1 MPYVGDLQPS
11 SNFFFRP
18 AYARL
23 RVCLTR
29 FADLLPVTQS
39 SGPLMDTGGV
49 ADAPASPVDDK
60 LRSTS

>member
-11 SNFFFRP
+11 SIFLWP

-29 FADLLPVTQS
+29 FADLLAARHPVIPARSWTREGLQT
-39 SGPLMDTGGV
+39 PQPRWLMI
-49 ADAPASPVDDK
+49 S
-60 LRSTS
+60 